1 MTRRTPGISEITPDT
16 FVEVSPELAL
26 ERGITTG
33 THVQLTSAYGRVR
46 VKVLVSDRV
55 QGKQLYMPLNTV
67 TEPVNRLTSSHT
79 DRATHTPAFKE
90 TAVSMTVLPDEAGSS
105 PLPRRNFRFGK
116 RTPQNGVEIE
126 RKWARADYR
135 LPGTQPDEKL
145 VQITSTTV

>member
-1 MTRRTPGISEITPDT
+1 MTYRTEGIREMTPSS
-16 FVEVSPELAL
+16 FVEVSPELAF
-26 ERGITTG
+26 ERGVTTG
-33 THVQLTSAYGRVR
+33 TEVQLTSAYGRVR

-55 QGKQLYMPLNTV
+55 RGKQLYMPLNTI

-90 TAVSMTVLPDEAGSS
+90 CAVSMTVLSSEPGAS

-126 RKWARADYR
+126 RKWERADYH
-135 LPGTQPDEKL
+135 LPGTSPKDKL
-145 VQITSTTV
+145 VQITSTKV